1 MSTGYLSGLVICFV
15 CIITFIP
22 YNTALT
28 TKPVRCPSGGSHS
41 TVPKRSP
48 RLSPTRL
55 LLARSPHS
63 AAEPVSD
70 TRMPPLL
77 LGFFL
82 SLSVYNYSA
91 TGLTSVERE
100 AQRSQTRP
108 PVSTARSH
116 RTGCPPQVWDR
127 GVRSTYSAALGVQA
141 VFCSSGHPVAAGSR
155 KQGDAVLKQ
164 EGLRSRPSHLLSAL
178 ARPPTQRASTPHVQQ
193 A

>member
-116 RTGCPPQVWDR
+116 RTGCPP
-127 GVRSTYSAALGVQA
+127 RSGTVVSEAPTLLPRVSRLSSAAAATLSQL
-141 VFCSSGHPVAAGSR
+141 AAGSR
-155 KQGDAVLKQ
+155 G
-164 EGLRSRPSHLLSAL
+164 
-178 ARPPTQRASTPHVQQ
+178 TQCLNRRGSDPGPVTS
-193 A
+193 